1 MRSSYV
7 IHLLP
12 HFYVDFFKIYFS
24 WCLLFTW
31 RPIRLVWLAH
41 ASLIKFSA
49 RSRSATVAFVFCDW
63 LSMRAFCLTAT
74 GVLNA
79 SWGTGT
85 SPRAYTRVCAFTEL
99 TRFCFAPGVGPTRC
113 LASQP
118 TWPDFD
124 VSSRNTGFVLSS
136 SPSPLPYSVRSLSL
150 LPPFQLSPSL
160 LVPVLDICRR
170 C

>member
-1 MRSSYV
+1 MSCSLYNSGATFQMRTSVPISRWNQLGHLHLSQWLRSSYV

-31 RPIRLVWLAH
+31 RLIRLVWLAH

-85 SPRAYTRVCAFTEL
+85 SRVRTRE
-99 TRFCFAPGVGPTRC
+99 
-113 LASQP
+113 
-118 TWPDFD
+118 
-124 VSSRNTGFVLSS
+124 
-136 SPSPLPYSVRSLSL
+136 SVRSLSW
-150 LPPFQLSPSL
+150 PGF
-160 LVPVLDICRR
+160 VLRPASDRR
-170 C
+170 GA